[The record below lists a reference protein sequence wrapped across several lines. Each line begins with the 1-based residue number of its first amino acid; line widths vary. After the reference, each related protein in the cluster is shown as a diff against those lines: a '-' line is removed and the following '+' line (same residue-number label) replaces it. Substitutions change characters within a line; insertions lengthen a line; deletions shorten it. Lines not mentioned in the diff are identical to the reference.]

1 MGVDAMD
8 IRRVLTLARRVFIQI
23 IHDRRTLALIFVVP
37 ILTLGLAGVLL
48 KSNPVDIPLGVV
60 NADKGAE
67 APAPLGRISL
77 AALIIDELEKSGTF
91 SVRPIS
97 DDDATAMLASGS
109 VKAALIFAQDFT
121 EALLGSGQT
130 TVQLYLEGTNPATAA
145 TISNNV
151 TRIIMQRLAEMSNGL
166 MDSELLDSQSGPA
179 SQAPA
184 GLPIRIET
192 RFLYGGPQFN
202 SLDYVAPVFIA
213 FFVFFFVF
221 LLTCVFFLRERSQGT
236 LERLMATPVNR
247 LEIIIGYVLGLG
259 VFALLQSA
267 VVLLFTVF
275 ALQIHYKGSLAL
287 VFLIE
292 VMLMLVAAN
301 LGILASAYAANEFQA
316 VQFIPIVIVPQAL
329 LSGAFWAVEEMPSWL
344 QPLSRIM
351 PMTYANEALRDVM
364 IKGQGFGDIWQEIL
378 ILSGFAALAVIL
390 ATLAVR
396 REVV

>member
-1 MGVDAMD
+1 MD
-8 IRRVLTLARRVFIQI
+8 ILRVLTLAHRVFTQI
-23 IHDRRTLALIFVVP
+23 IHDRRTLALIFIVP
-37 ILTLGLAGVLL
+37 ILTLGLAGVLF
-48 KSNPVDIPLGVV
+48 KSNPADIPLGVV
-60 NADKGAE
+60 NGDTGAE
-67 APAPLGRISL
+67 APAPLGHVSL
-77 AALIIDELEKSGTF
+77 ATLITDELEKSGTF
-91 SVRPIS
+91 SVQPIS
-97 DDDATAMLASGS
+97 EGDATASLASGS
-109 VKAALIFAQDFT
+109 VKAVLIFAQDFT
-121 EALLGSGQT
+121 KALLGSGQT

-151 TRIIMQRLAEMSNGL
+151 TRIIMERLAEMSNVL
-166 MDSELLDSQSGPA
+166 MDSELVDSQSGASPRTPA
-179 SQAPA
+179 R
-184 GLPIRIET
+184 LPIRIEP

-267 VVLLFTVF
+267 VVLLFTVY
-275 ALQIHYKGSLAL
+275 ALQIHYAGSLAL

-292 VMLMLVAAN
+292 VVLMLVAAN

-351 PMTYANEALRDVM
+351 PMTYANQALRDVM
-364 IKGQGFGDIWQEIL
+364 IKGQGIGDIWQEIL

>member
-1 MGVDAMD
+1 MD

-23 IHDRRTLALIFVVP
+23 IHDRRTLALIFIVP
-37 ILTLGLAGVLL
+37 IVTLALSGVLF
-48 KSNPVDIPLGVV
+48 KSNPVDIPLGVE
-60 NADKGAE
+60 NIDKGAE

-97 DDDATAMLASGS
+97 DDDATASLASGS
-109 VKAALIFAQDFT
+109 VKAVLIFAQDFT

-151 TRIIMQRLAEMSNGL
+151 TRIIMQRLAEMSNVL
-166 MDSELLDSQSGPA
+166 MDSELLDSQSGAA
-179 SQAPA
+179 SQPPA
-184 GLPIRIET
+184 GVPIRIET

-292 VMLMLVAAN
+292 VVLMLVAAN

-329 LSGAFWAVEEMPSWL
+329 LSGAFWAVEQMPSWL
-344 QPLSRIM
+344 QPLSRVM
-351 PMTYANEALRDVM
+351 PMTYANQALRDVM
-364 IKGQGFGDIWQEIL
+364 IKGQGIGDIWQEIL